1 MGFNELSAIV
11 PPAVA
16 FVLIVVYRMLS
27 QDIASLKSC
36 IEALVVE
43 DKQLREDIAKN
54 NELTG
59 RIEEK
64 AASAHKRIDCIERRV
79 EHLEKRCE
87 HCPARY

>member
-16 FVLIVVYRMLS
+16 LVLIVVYRMLS
-27 QDIASLKSC
+27 QDIANLKSC
-36 IEALVVE
+36 IEALAVE
-43 DKQLREDIAKN
+43 VKQLREDIAKN

-64 AASAHKRIDCIERRV
+64 ADSAHKRLDGFERRV

-87 HCPARY
+87 HCPARD

>member
-1 MGFNELSAIV
+1 MSFSELSAIV

-16 FVLIVVYRMLS
+16 FVLIVIYRMLS

-36 IEALVVE
+36 IEALAVE
-43 DKQLREDIAKN
+43 VKQLREDIARN

-64 AASAHKRIDCIERRV
+64 AAFAHKRLDGFERRI

-87 HCPARY
+87 HCPCKD